1 MVDRVIVTPESIR
14 GLGNIVIEKG
24 TSDYS
29 VFQSELSSG
38 TDTINGED
46 STVFCLSYQ
55 GGYVVLLTV
64 SSGSVSYGSSVTLTA
79 TVMEAGSGV
88 SGETVTFYDGET
100 SLGTGTTNSSG
111 VATLST
117 SSLSIGSHSLSAV
130 SDDVVSN
137 SATVTVSKL
146 STTISLSGSD
156 ITYGS
161 NVSLSGTASIGSGAS
176 VKIYQ
181 GTTLLDTVTTG
192 TGGAFNTSVTGLNAG
207 SYTFKAIYEGD
218 STHDGCEATKTVT
231 VSKATPTISL
241 TASSS
246 TVTVGGSVSVSG
258 TLSLGSGMSVKIYDG
273 TTLLDTITT
282 GTDGAFSKSLSTT
295 VAHTYSVKA
304 VYEGSTNYNSVTS
317 STVSVEVVDTPTP
330 TGSYLELTSNKS
342 ILSYYNS
349 ESATLTATLFDS
361 NDDPVSGETVSF
373 DIVNSGGT
381 VISNIGSDTT
391 DSNGAAT
398 VSYSA
403 TGAGDL
409 NIKASSGIIF
419 SEIYALQDCYITKLT
434 EQTFQGSTGT
444 ATRSI
449 GLDTIGDIHSMDFEL
464 SFKFK
469 SNNPGGAIAIGAS
482 SEWSIDPVKANY
494 RLLLG
499 SDALKQYYA
508 VRTTSTNE
516 SYGSSISSNTYYD
529 CKIVRNGTSVEFY
542 YDGTKIGTKTQ
553 SFMSNYSSFSIYGI
567 GWGSGSVTVKD
578 IKLKPL

>member
-64 SSGSVSYGSSVTLTA
+64 SSSSVSYGSSVTLTA
-79 TVMEAGSGV
+79 TVTEAGSGV

-304 VYEGSTNYNSVTS
+304 VYEGSANYNSVTS

-330 TGSYLELTSNKS
+330 TPASISLTADKS
-342 ILSYYNS
+342 ILSYVDS
-349 ESATLTATLFDS
+349 QSATLSATVLDS
-361 NDDPVSGETVSF
+361 SSQGVSGETVEFFKGST
-373 DIVNSGGT
+373 SLGT
-381 VISNIGSDTT
+381 ATT
-391 DSNGAAT
+391 DSNGVAT
-398 VSYSA
+398 KSYTS
-403 TGAGDL
+403 TGAGDVSFT
-409 NIKASSGIIF
+409 ASVGSLV
-419 SEIYALQDCYITKLT
+419 SEIYAIQDCLLYDAAGFSKTTTTSTDTSYNSNYDYGLASINN
-434 EQTFQGSTGT
+434 FQ
-444 ATRSI
+444 
-449 GLDTIGDIHSMDFEL
+449 MEFDF
-464 SFKFK
+464 
-469 SNNPGGAIAIGAS
+469 NNPSGCRLYFAHVKVQNTGDNVQYGIGFTR
-482 SEWSIDPVKANY
+482 D
-494 RLLLG
+494 G
-499 SDALKQYYA
+499 SGNLTFTE
-508 VRTTSTNE
+508 RTTST
-516 SYGSSISSNTYYD
+516 SNTTCQSIPSGTNHYKVVFNGNVVSVWVNDVQHVSNKTISWWSSYFPYYFSWAIWNTVTGTVTNL
-529 CKIVRNGTSVEFY
+529 KIKS
-542 YDGTKIGTKTQ
+542 
-553 SFMSNYSSFSIYGI
+553 
-567 GWGSGSVTVKD
+567 
-578 IKLKPL
+578 L